1 MAYTTTMLA
10 WGMVEYGATYDKYGQ
25 TQYYLNNLRVALDY
39 FIKAHPS
46 DNVFYAQVGDASA
59 DHAFW
64 GAPENLDQ
72 VFGNRPSYSVNTS
85 CPGSEVA
92 AETAAALAAS
102 SMVFQ
107 ASDPTYAATLL
118 SHAKSLYT
126 FADTYRGKYD
136 ACIPV
141 SGFYTSYSGYNDEL
155 AWGAMWLYRAT
166 NDSSYA

>member
-1 MAYTTTMLA
+1 
-10 WGMVEYGATYDKYGQ
+10 
-25 TQYYLNNLRVALDY
+25 
-39 FIKAHPS
+39 
-46 DNVFYAQVGDASA
+46 
-59 DHAFW
+59 
-64 GAPENLDQ
+64 
-72 VFGNRPSYSVNTS
+72 
-85 CPGSEVA
+85 VA

-102 SMVFQ
+102 SMVFK

-166 NDSSYA
+166 NDSSYV